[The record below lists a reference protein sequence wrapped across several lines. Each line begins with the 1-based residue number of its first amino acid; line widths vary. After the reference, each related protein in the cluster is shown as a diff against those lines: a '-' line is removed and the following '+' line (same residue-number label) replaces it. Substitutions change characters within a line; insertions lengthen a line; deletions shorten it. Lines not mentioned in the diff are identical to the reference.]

1 GDTLT
6 VDSATVDVDGS
17 GTPVTLVL
25 GTATALTA
33 TDGSAIGDLTLNAD
47 GSYSFDPAP
56 NFNGTVPQVGYTVT
70 DTEGNTDSTTLDI
83 TVTPVEDVP
92 VANPEVETTLEDT
105 ELTGNV
111 LTNDTDGDGNNT
123 LTVDSATVDVD
134 GSGTPV
140 TLVLGTATALT
151 ATDGSAIG
159 DLTLNAD
166 GSYSFDPAPN
176 FNGTVPQV
184 GYTVTDTEGNTD
196 STTLDIT
203 VTPVNDDP
211 VAVDDAYTVV
221 EDGNVILTPLTT
233 GTADSDLD
241 GDTLSISNI
250 NGTDLTPGTAQ
261 SIAVDNG
268 VVNID
273 AAGVISFTPN
283 PDFNGTA
290 EFDYTIT
297 DGTATA
303 TATETITVTPVNDAP
318 VAVDD
323 AYTVVEDGNVILT
336 PLTTGTA
343 DSDLDGDTLS
353 ISNINGTDLTPGTAQ
368 SIAVDNG
375 VVNIDAQGVITFV
388 PDTNFN
394 GQVQFDYTITD
405 GNGGTDTATETIT
418 VTAVNDTPVAVD
430 DVGSGPLNQLV
441 SVDILAN
448 DTDPENDL
456 DPTTV
461 IITQAPAAGSI
472 IAADGKSVIVPGE
485 GIWSVNSTTG
495 EITFTPTTG
504 FTDDPTPISYTV
516 DDSTGLTSNE
526 ATVTIDYPP
535 TAPIAVDDAYS
546 VDEDGTIVIDPLNAD
561 SDFDGDTLSI
571 TEINGTILTPGT
583 AQTIAVPNG
592 VVTIDTAGVISFT
605 PDANFNGTVEFDY
618 TITDGTETATA
629 TETITVTPVD
639 DAPVAVDDAYTVEE
653 DGTVVL
659 APLTTGIADSDLDG
673 DTLSITDI
681 NGTLLTP
688 GTAQTIAVPNGVVNI
703 DNAGVITFTP
713 DANFNGDVEFDYT
726 ITDGTSSVSATET
739 ITVTPVNDIAA
750 NPEVEITPEDTIL
763 TDNVLTND
771 TDEDGTTLAVQS
783 ATVDIDGSGTQVA
796 LVLGTATAIE
806 DSTGA
811 PIGDLTLN
819 ADGSYTFDPALDFNG
834 TVPTVNYVVA
844 DPDGNTDST
853 TLDITV
859 NDAPIVTFSNI
870 AVSEEGLAG
879 GIADSN
885 ALAGF
890 TDTTNRAQQT
900 GAIVVTD
907 TDLASVNDLSVTLNG
922 PIGITSQG
930 EPITWTQVG
939 DTLTG
944 TATIDGVVVDVAT
957 VTIGAFTDNGGGNY
971 TADYTTTLL
980 QSIDH
985 PNTTGEDSLDL
996 DFTATVSDGIDDSAS
1011 SAFVISVE
1019 DDTPDASSSNADI
1032 LLQPVN
1038 TNLLLIVD
1046 VSGSMGTVENGVS
1059 RLQAT
1064 KDALIEAI
1072 DKYEEFGDVKVRL
1085 VTFSSDGQAIGTEW
1099 VSSADAITQI
1109 NALTAGGVTNYDAA
1123 LGSAIDA
1130 FDDVGKLEPV
1140 SIVDS
1145 QGNEAFNN
1153 PTNKS
1158 IFITDGVPN
1167 RGLGDTTQLSGTVS
1181 TGSADYGIQAAEEV
1195 IWTDFLKANSIDSS
1209 ALSIINFNA
1218 GSTAETSLNAIAY
1231 DGRNDVDVDGVIVS
1245 AATLE
1250 QTILDGIDARNATG
1264 NLVSAGG
1271 STNTGFGADDGY
1283 LSEVDIDGSNYTF
1296 NKSTGQL
1303 TTAADASTYS
1313 YDQSTTTVTITTAAG
1328 GSLIVNFSTGNYQ
1341 YDVPNDATTA
1351 YTETLTFSVLDNDGD
1366 GVNNTI
1372 ELNILFPV
1380 TTGTAGNDFLLGN
1393 NDDNVLDGLDGNDV
1407 ISGGT
1412 GADSL
1417 TGGAGNDTLIFQVD
1431 NVLMDGGDG
1440 TDTLIINNNGIDIDF
1455 STFDSTK
1462 FGSIE
1467 VIEMTG
1473 SGTQTLSNLTTSD
1486 VLDIIDETVV
1496 LNKGL
1501 TINGDSTDTVQLT
1514 GTDWNNTNTT
1524 VQQDGK
1530 DYDVYNFTDV
1540 NGSGVHEILIQT
1552 DVNII

>member
-1 GDTLT
+1 MAGEGTWSVDGTTGAITFTPEAGFTGDPTPISYT
-6 VDSATVDVDGS
+6 VDDNTGETSNEATVTIDYPQAVNDLQTGTSGSPVVVPVFDNDSAASANLDPTSVIITQSPAGGTIAADGKSVIVAGEGTWSVDGTT
-17 GTPVTLVL
+17 GAITFTPEAGFT
-25 GTATALTA
+25 
-33 TDGSAIGDLTLNAD
+33 GDPTPI
-47 GSYSFDPAP
+47 S
-56 NFNGTVPQVGYTVT
+56 YTV
-70 DTEGNTDSTTLDI
+70 DDNTGETSNEA
-83 TVTPVEDVP
+83 TVTID
-92 VANPEVETTLEDT
+92 
-105 ELTGNV
+105 
-111 LTNDTDGDGNNT
+111 
-123 LTVDSATVDVD
+123 
-134 GSGTPV
+134 
-140 TLVLGTATALT
+140 
-151 ATDGSAIG
+151 
-159 DLTLNAD
+159 
-166 GSYSFDPAPN
+166 Y
-176 FNGTVPQV
+176 PQ
-184 GYTVTDTEGNTD
+184 T
-196 STTLDIT
+196 
-203 VTPVNDDP
+203 
-211 VAVDDAYTVV
+211 
-221 EDGNVILTPLTT
+221 
-233 GTADSDLD
+233 
-241 GDTLSISNI
+241 
-250 NGTDLTPGTAQ
+250 
-261 SIAVDNG
+261 
-268 VVNID
+268 
-273 AAGVISFTPN
+273 
-283 PDFNGTA
+283 
-290 EFDYTIT
+290 
-297 DGTATA
+297 
-303 TATETITVTPVNDAP
+303 AP
-318 VAVDD
+318 VAS
-323 AYTVVEDGNVILT
+323 N
-336 PLTTGTA
+336 
-343 DSDLDGDTLS
+343 DLK
-353 ISNINGTDLTPGTAQ
+353 A
-368 SIAVDNG
+368 
-375 VVNIDAQGVITFV
+375 
-388 PDTNFN
+388 
-394 GQVQFDYTITD
+394 
-405 GNGGTDTATETIT
+405 
-418 VTAVNDTPVAVD
+418 
-430 DVGSGPLNQLV
+430 GPLNTPV

-461 IITQAPAAGSI
+461 IITQSPAAGST
-472 IAADGKSVIVPGE
+472 IAADGKSVDVPGE
-485 GIWSVNSTTG
+485 GSWSVDPDTG
-495 EITFTPTTG
+495 VITFSPTTG

-516 DDSTGLTSNE
+516 DDRTGLTSNE

-535 TAPIAVDDAYS
+535 TAPVAVDDAYT
-546 VDEDGTIVIDPLNAD
+546 VEEDGTVVLDPLNAD

-571 TEINGTILTPGT
+571 TEINGITLTPGT
-583 AQTIAVPNG
+583 VQTIAVPNG
-592 VVTIDTAGVISFT
+592 VVNIDTAGVISFT
-605 PDANFNGTVEFDY
+605 PDANFNGEIEFDY

-639 DAPVAVDDAYTVEE
+639 DVPVAIDDAYIVAE

-659 APLTTGIADSDLDG
+659 TPLTTGIADSDFDG
-673 DTLSITDI
+673 DVLTITDI
-681 NGTLLTP
+681 NGTTLTP
-688 GTAQTIAVPNGVVNI
+688 GTAQSITVPNGLVNI
-703 DNAGVITFTP
+703 DAAGEISFTP
-713 DANFNGDVEFDYT
+713 DANFNGEVKFDYT
-726 ITDGTSSVSATET
+726 ITDGTTAVSATET
-739 ITVTPVNDIAA
+739 ITVTPVNDIEA

-819 ADGSYTFDPALDFNG
+819 ADGSYTFDPAPDFNG

-900 GAIVVTD
+900 GTIVVTD

-930 EPITWTQVG
+930 EPVTWTQVG

-944 TATIDGVVVDVAT
+944 TATIDSVVVDVAT

-1019 DDTPDASSSNADI
+1019 DDTPDASSSNTDI

-1046 VSGSMGTVENGVS
+1046 VSGSMNTTENGVS

-1085 VTFSSDGQAIGTEW
+1085 VTFSSNGEAIGTEW

-1209 ALSIINFNA
+1209 ALSIIDFA
-1218 GSTAETSLNAIAY
+1218 SGSTAETSLNSIAY
-1231 DGRNDVDVDGVIVS
+1231 DGRNDVDADGVMVT

-1250 QTILDGIDARNATG
+1250 QTILDGIDARNSTG

-1271 STNTGFGADDGY
+1271 STNTGFGADGGY
-1283 LSEVDIDGSNYTF
+1283 LSEVDIDGSNYNF

-1393 NDDNVLDGLDGNDV
+1393 NNDNVLDGLDGNDV

-1455 STFDSTK
+1455 STFDTTK